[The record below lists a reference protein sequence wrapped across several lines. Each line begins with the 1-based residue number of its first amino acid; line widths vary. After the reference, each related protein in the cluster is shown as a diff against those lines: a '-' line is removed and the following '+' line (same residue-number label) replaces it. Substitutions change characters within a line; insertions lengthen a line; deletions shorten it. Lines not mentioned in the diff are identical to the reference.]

1 MKKLVSLLTTLT
13 LFVSM
18 IPTSIF
24 AVKET
29 EYENQQQNLFTYTF
43 TGPENADENGTAI
56 ITGFVEN
63 YQELLGSSTEIT
75 LPDIYVNS
83 ETNVNYN
90 CKTDITKSKFMRNN
104 NYITSII
111 FPSSYDNIT
120 SSFLLDCTAMKKII
134 FRHSGTFKFN
144 LKALSG
150 CTSLEKIY
158 VYSNDLA
165 NTPSASIF
173 TNVPT
178 TAIAY
183 VKNETVKEK
192 MANWPGSVIV
202 DANMGS
208 GGSTVIKTSLA
219 ERITEVETFLL
230 EIDKTQY
237 NNIDALE
244 TELANAKAVYENNAA
259 TQEEVDSA
267 LSKLTGKL
275 SNATKKTDKSALATK
290 IAEVEEFLSGI
301 TSIEEKRYVNLPG
314 LRQALAHAKSVNQ
327 NASATQTEVDNE
339 VKALTSARNDVQ
351 RKPDIQAGE
360 LIRYTREYEDYIK
373 NVQEDDF
380 TDSSWYKVKDIY
392 NNSVKMYR
400 QEYPYQLA
408 TQEEV
413 DAMTE
418 KMRNFKTLLEKAD
431 TSEQKSNLNN
441 LIAQAVEIRRDNYNQ
456 ESLEA
461 LDKAV
466 SDVQAI
472 NDGLKSKYNN
482 AAENIKNAITNLVDK
497 NTETAGD
504 LFAKVQKGGKATNIF
519 KGKADDKMTAAE
531 RIRITFDCASDVSY
545 NNGATIEVKAVCGE
559 TESYKQFKG
568 TDDTYTKGSKGWT
581 VDLPLSS
588 AIKSGEEISI
598 EVFTYSWEDAASYVY
613 GITKVELLDNQNILC
628 KTITDRTILMD
639 KLKTEIEKAEK
650 IEQGSYSDESFAE
663 LTKAI
668 ESAKALEEKASKA
681 DIDKAIDALDK
692 AVKGLKEP
700 TPTEPITPPTKQEPS
715 NNSQPTKPSI
725 AQTNK
730 STRSSEAVAKDKK
743 AAQKLMKQAKITK
756 LTAKSKAKK
765 KITVSWKKVKKAK
778 GYQVEVSAKKN
789 FQKPIFKKF
798 TAKTKLN
805 IKNKKIKSK
814 KTYYIRVRAYATYK
828 DKNNVTKKVYSK
840 WIKKIR
846 KVKVK

>member
-1 MKKLVSLLTTLT
+1 MKIKYLKRYLSVLLTGLISLNAISFVAFAEETDDSSHFTCTVAEGVATIATFDNLITAVTMPEQVVVEGVTYKIEDQTLKIKPK
-13 LFVSM
+13 LFGNSTVEKVTY
-18 IPTSIF
+18 PGKYTSF
-24 AVKET
+24 GDQQMFYNAKSLKEVILNYDG
-29 EYENQQQNLFTYTF
+29 EDFTF
-43 TGPENADENGTAI
+43 N
-56 ITGFVEN
+56 
-63 YQELLGSSTEIT
+63 
-75 LPDIYVNS
+75 
-83 ETNVNYN
+83 
-90 CKTDITKSKFMRNN
+90 R
-104 NYITSII
+104 
-111 FPSSYDNIT
+111 
-120 SSFLLDCTAMKKII
+120 
-134 FRHSGTFKFN
+134 GTFYGC
-144 LKALSG
+144 SG
-150 CTSLEKIY
+150 LEKIY
-158 VYSNDLA
+158 VYAQSIKY
-165 NTPSASIF
+165 THQASMF
-173 TNVPT
+173 SKVPT
-178 TAIAY
+178 TAVAY
-183 VKNETVKEK
+183 VQNNRVKAVLEELSWPGTIEVNDKSVVVKETLQNK
-192 MANWPGSVIV
+192 
-202 DANMGS
+202 
-208 GGSTVIKTSLA
+208 
-219 ERITEVETFLL
+219 ITEVEKFLS

-259 TQEEVDSA
+259 TQEEVDNA
-267 LSKLTGKL
+267 LSKLTSKL

-301 TSIEEKRYVNLPG
+301 TSIEEKRYVNLSG
-314 LRQALAHAKSVNQ
+314 LRQALAHAKTVNQ
-327 NASATQTEVDNE
+327 NASATQTDVDNE

-380 TDSSWYKVKDIY
+380 TGSSWYKVKDIY

-431 TSEQKSNLNN
+431 TSEQKSNLDN
-441 LIAQAVEIRRDNYNQ
+441 LIAQAGEISRDNYNQ

-466 SDVQAI
+466 SDAQAI
-472 NDGLKSKYNN
+472 NDGLKSEYNN

-519 KGKADDKMTAAE
+519 KGKADDKMTSAE

-613 GITKVELLDNQNILC
+613 GITKVELWTIVNNLDT
-628 KTITDRTILMD
+628 KRR
-639 KLKTEIEKAEK
+639 K
-650 IEQGSYSDESFAE
+650 E
-663 LTKAI
+663 LR
-668 ESAKALEEKASKA
+668 
-681 DIDKAIDALDK
+681 
-692 AVKGLKEP
+692 VK
-700 TPTEPITPPTKQEPS
+700 
-715 NNSQPTKPSI
+715 
-725 AQTNK
+725 
-730 STRSSEAVAKDKK
+730 
-743 AAQKLMKQAKITK
+743 
-756 LTAKSKAKK
+756 
-765 KITVSWKKVKKAK
+765 
-778 GYQVEVSAKKN
+778 
-789 FQKPIFKKF
+789 
-798 TAKTKLN
+798 
-805 IKNKKIKSK
+805 
-814 KTYYIRVRAYATYK
+814 
-828 DKNNVTKKVYSK
+828 
-840 WIKKIR
+840 
-846 KVKVK
+846 

>member
-1 MKKLVSLLTTLT
+1 MKIKYLKRYLSVLLTGLISLNAISFVAFAEETDDSSHFTCTVAEGVATIATFDNLITAVTMPEQVVVEGVTYKIEDQTLKIKPK
-13 LFVSM
+13 LFGNSTVEKVTY
-18 IPTSIF
+18 PGKYTSF
-24 AVKET
+24 GDQQMFYNAKSLKEVILNYDG
-29 EYENQQQNLFTYTF
+29 EDFTF
-43 TGPENADENGTAI
+43 N
-56 ITGFVEN
+56 
-63 YQELLGSSTEIT
+63 
-75 LPDIYVNS
+75 
-83 ETNVNYN
+83 
-90 CKTDITKSKFMRNN
+90 R
-104 NYITSII
+104 
-111 FPSSYDNIT
+111 
-120 SSFLLDCTAMKKII
+120 
-134 FRHSGTFKFN
+134 GTFYGC
-144 LKALSG
+144 SG
-150 CTSLEKIY
+150 LEKIY
-158 VYSNDLA
+158 VYAQSIKY
-165 NTPSASIF
+165 THQASMF
-173 TNVPT
+173 SKVPT
-178 TAIAY
+178 TAVAY
-183 VKNETVKEK
+183 VQNNRVKAVLEEFSWPGTIEVNDKSVVVKETLQNK
-192 MANWPGSVIV
+192 
-202 DANMGS
+202 
-208 GGSTVIKTSLA
+208 
-219 ERITEVETFLL
+219 ITEVEKFLS

-259 TQEEVDSA
+259 TQEEVDNA
-267 LSKLTGKL
+267 LSKLTSKL

-301 TSIEEKRYVNLPG
+301 TSIEEKRYVNLSG
-314 LRQALAHAKSVNQ
+314 LRQALAHAKTVNQ
-327 NASATQTEVDNE
+327 NASATQTDVDNE

-380 TDSSWYKVKDIY
+380 TGSSWYKVKDIY

-431 TSEQKSNLNN
+431 TSEQKSNLDN
-441 LIAQAVEIRRDNYNQ
+441 LIAQAGEISRDNYNQ

-466 SDVQAI
+466 SDAQAI
-472 NDGLKSKYNN
+472 NDGLKSEYNN

-519 KGKADDKMTAAE
+519 KGKADDKMTSAE

-628 KTITDRTILMD
+628 KTIWTIVNNLD
-639 KLKTEIEKAEK
+639 TKRRK
-650 IEQGSYSDESFAE
+650 E
-663 LTKAI
+663 LR
-668 ESAKALEEKASKA
+668 
-681 DIDKAIDALDK
+681 
-692 AVKGLKEP
+692 VK
-700 TPTEPITPPTKQEPS
+700 
-715 NNSQPTKPSI
+715 
-725 AQTNK
+725 
-730 STRSSEAVAKDKK
+730 
-743 AAQKLMKQAKITK
+743 
-756 LTAKSKAKK
+756 
-765 KITVSWKKVKKAK
+765 
-778 GYQVEVSAKKN
+778 
-789 FQKPIFKKF
+789 
-798 TAKTKLN
+798 
-805 IKNKKIKSK
+805 
-814 KTYYIRVRAYATYK
+814 
-828 DKNNVTKKVYSK
+828 
-840 WIKKIR
+840 
-846 KVKVK
+846 

>member
-1 MKKLVSLLTTLT
+1 MKIKYLKRYLSVLLTGLISLNAISFVAFAEETDDSSHFTCTVAEGVATIATFDNLITAVTMPEQVVVEGVTYKIEDQTLKIKPK
-13 LFVSM
+13 LFGNSTVEKVTY
-18 IPTSIF
+18 PGKYTSF
-24 AVKET
+24 GDQQMFYNAKSLKEVILNYDG
-29 EYENQQQNLFTYTF
+29 EDFTF
-43 TGPENADENGTAI
+43 N
-56 ITGFVEN
+56 
-63 YQELLGSSTEIT
+63 
-75 LPDIYVNS
+75 
-83 ETNVNYN
+83 
-90 CKTDITKSKFMRNN
+90 R
-104 NYITSII
+104 
-111 FPSSYDNIT
+111 
-120 SSFLLDCTAMKKII
+120 
-134 FRHSGTFKFN
+134 GTFYGC
-144 LKALSG
+144 SG
-150 CTSLEKIY
+150 LEKIY
-158 VYSNDLA
+158 VYAQSIKY
-165 NTPSASIF
+165 THQASMF
-173 TNVPT
+173 SKVPT
-178 TAIAY
+178 TAVAY
-183 VKNETVKEK
+183 VQNNRVKAVLEELSWPGTIEVNDKSVVVKETLQNK
-192 MANWPGSVIV
+192 
-202 DANMGS
+202 
-208 GGSTVIKTSLA
+208 
-219 ERITEVETFLL
+219 ITEVEKFLS

-259 TQEEVDSA
+259 TQEEVDNA
-267 LSKLTGKL
+267 LSKLTSKL

-301 TSIEEKRYVNLPG
+301 TSIEEKRYVNLSG
-314 LRQALAHAKSVNQ
+314 LRQALAHAKTVNQ
-327 NASATQTEVDNE
+327 NASATQTDVDNE

-380 TDSSWYKVKDIY
+380 TSSSWYKVKDIY

-431 TSEQKSNLNN
+431 TSEQKSNLDN
-441 LIAQAVEIRRDNYNQ
+441 LIAQAGEISRDNYNQ

-466 SDVQAI
+466 SDAQAI
-472 NDGLKSKYNN
+472 NDGLKSEYNN

-519 KGKADDKMTAAE
+519 KGKADDKMTSAE

-628 KTITDRTILMD
+628 KTIWTIVNNLD
-639 KLKTEIEKAEK
+639 TKRRK
-650 IEQGSYSDESFAE
+650 E
-663 LTKAI
+663 LR
-668 ESAKALEEKASKA
+668 
-681 DIDKAIDALDK
+681 
-692 AVKGLKEP
+692 VK
-700 TPTEPITPPTKQEPS
+700 
-715 NNSQPTKPSI
+715 
-725 AQTNK
+725 
-730 STRSSEAVAKDKK
+730 
-743 AAQKLMKQAKITK
+743 
-756 LTAKSKAKK
+756 
-765 KITVSWKKVKKAK
+765 
-778 GYQVEVSAKKN
+778 
-789 FQKPIFKKF
+789 
-798 TAKTKLN
+798 
-805 IKNKKIKSK
+805 
-814 KTYYIRVRAYATYK
+814 
-828 DKNNVTKKVYSK
+828 
-840 WIKKIR
+840 
-846 KVKVK
+846 

>member
-1 MKKLVSLLTTLT
+1 MKLKNLKRILSVLLTGLISLNTVSFTALADDMDNSSHFTYEVSNGIATITTFDNLITDVTLPEQIT
-13 LFVSM
+13 IEDVVYKS
-18 IPTSIF
+18 
-24 AVKET
+24 
-29 EYENQQQNLFTYTF
+29 ENQSLVIGKSLFRTTKNQTF
-43 TGPENADENGTAI
+43 S
-56 ITGFVEN
+56 VEN
-63 YQELLGSSTEIT
+63 VVIPNGYKT
-75 LPDIYVNS
+75 LPQY
-83 ETNVNYN
+83 
-90 CKTDITKSKFMRNN
+90 
-104 NYITSII
+104 
-111 FPSSYDNIT
+111 
-120 SSFLLDCTAMKKII
+120 I
-134 FRHSGTFKFN
+134 FRETATLKKVTCKYTGDDFKLNSYGFY
-144 LKALSG
+144 K
-150 CTSLEKIY
+150 CTSLEELYIY
-158 VYSNDLA
+158 A
-165 NTPSASIF
+165 NTLNEATILNTF
-173 TNVPT
+173 NDVPT
-178 TAIAY
+178 TATVY
-183 VKNETVKEK
+183 VKNETVKTAMETLK
-192 MANWPGSVIV
+192 WPGTIVIDPSLGEDTPIV
-202 DANMGS
+202 N
-208 GGSTVIKTSLA
+208 KTALS
-219 ERITEVETFLL
+219 EKITEVETFLSS
-230 EIDKTQY
+230 INKNQY
-237 NNIDALE
+237 NNIEALE
-244 TELANAKAVYENNAA
+244 TALASAKSVNESTTVTQDAVNN
-259 TQEEVDSA
+259 EYLK
-267 LSKLTGKL
+267 LSTAL
-275 SNATKKTDKSALATK
+275 SNATKKTDKSALVAK
-290 IAEVEEFLSGI
+290 ITEVEEFLSGL
-301 TSIEEKRYVNLPG
+301 TSIEEKRYVNLSL
-314 LRQALAHAKSVNQ
+314 LRDALAHAKTVNQ

-380 TDSSWYKVKDIY
+380 TGSSWYKVKDIY

-431 TSEQKSNLNN
+431 TSEQKSNLDN
-441 LIAQAVEIRRDNYNQ
+441 LIAQAGEISRDNYNQ

-466 SDVQAI
+466 SDAQAI
-472 NDGLKSKYNN
+472 NDGLKSEYNN

-497 NTETAGD
+497 NTEPAGG
-504 LFAKVQKGGKATNIF
+504 LFAKVQKDGKVTNIF
-519 KGKADDKMTAAE
+519 KAKADDKMSAAE

-559 TESYKQFKG
+559 TETYKQFEG

-588 AIKSGEEISI
+588 AIKSGDEISV
-598 EVFTYSWEDAASYVY
+598 EVFTYSWGDAIDYVY
-613 GITKVELLDNQNILC
+613 GITKVEFLDNQNILC

-639 KLKTEIEKAEK
+639 KLKAEIEKAEK
-650 IEQGSYSDESFAE
+650 IEQGSYSDESFAK

-668 ESAKALEEKASKA
+668 ESAKALEEKASKT

-700 TPTEPITPPTKQEPS
+700 TPTEPVTPPTSQEPS

-730 STRSSEAVAKDKK
+730 ATRSCEAVAKDKK
-743 AAQKLMKQAKITK
+743 AAQKLMKQTKITK

-765 KITVSWKKVKKAK
+765 KINVSWKKVKKAK
-778 GYQVEVSAKKN
+778 GYEVQISAKKN
-789 FQKPIFKKF
+789 FKKPIFKKF

-828 DKNNVTKKVYSK
+828 DKNIVTRKVYSK

>member
-1 MKKLVSLLTTLT
+1 MIKKVNQILSILLSGLIVLNAVCISVSANEIDYSNHFVYEVTDEVAKIISFKNDIEELIMPEQVTIDNVIYSISNNTLQIGAALFKSTSSQVINTKKITYPSCYNSVGHGKAMMFNGNTTLEEVKFEYVGEDFNLGAMTFTDCSGLKKLYIYSQSIKFTTT
-13 LFVSM
+13 MNMFKNV
-18 IPTSIF
+18 
-24 AVKET
+24 
-29 EYENQQQNLFTYTF
+29 
-43 TGPENADENGTAI
+43 
-56 ITGFVEN
+56 
-63 YQELLGSSTEIT
+63 SSTAT
-75 LPDIYVNS
+75 
-83 ETNVNYN
+83 
-90 CKTDITKSKFMRNN
+90 
-104 NYITSII
+104 
-111 FPSSYDNIT
+111 
-120 SSFLLDCTAMKKII
+120 
-134 FRHSGTFKFN
+134 
-144 LKALSG
+144 
-150 CTSLEKIY
+150 
-158 VYSNDLA
+158 
-165 NTPSASIF
+165 
-173 TNVPT
+173 
-178 TAIAY
+178 AY
-183 VKNETVKEK
+183 VKNETVKTVMESL
-192 MANWPGSVIV
+192 NWPGTIVIDPSLGEDTPIV
-202 DANMGS
+202 N
-208 GGSTVIKTSLA
+208 KTALS
-219 ERITEVETFLL
+219 EKIIEVETFLSS
-230 EIDKTQY
+230 INKTQY
-237 NNIDALE
+237 NNIAALE
-244 TELANAKAVYENNAA
+244 TALVNAKSVNESTTA
-259 TQEEVDSA
+259 TQDDVNTEHLK
-267 LSKLTGKL
+267 LSTAL

-301 TSIEEKRYVNLPG
+301 TSIEEKRYVNLSG
-314 LRQALAHAKSVNQ
+314 LRQALAHAKTVNQ
-327 NASATQTEVDNE
+327 NASATQTDVDNE

-380 TDSSWYKVKDIY
+380 TSSSWYKVKDIY

-431 TSEQKSNLNN
+431 TSEQKSNLDN
-441 LIAQAVEIRRDNYNQ
+441 LIAQAGEIRRDNYNQ

-466 SDVQAI
+466 SNAQAI
-472 NDGLKSKYNN
+472 NDGLKSEYNN
-482 AAENIKNAITNLVDK
+482 AVENIKNAITNLVDK
-497 NTETAGD
+497 NTESAGD

-545 NNGATIEVKAVCGE
+545 NNGATIEVKAVCCE

-639 KLKTEIEKAEK
+639 KLKDEIERAEK

-668 ESAKALEEKASKA
+668 ESAKALEEKASKT

-692 AVKGLKEP
+692 AVKGLKEQ
-700 TPTEPITPPTKQEPS
+700 TPTEPVTPPTSQEPS
-715 NNSQPTKPSI
+715 SNSQPTKPSNS
-725 AQTNK
+725 QTNK
-730 STRSSEAVAKDKK
+730 ATRSNADVIKDRK
-743 AAQKLMKQAKITK
+743 AAQKIMKQAKITK
-756 LTAKSKAKK
+756 LKAKSKAKK

-778 GYQVEVSAKKN
+778 GYQVQVSTNKK
-789 FQKPIFKKF
+789 FKKSKIVF
-798 TAKTKLN
+798 TKSLKKTKLN

-814 KTYYIRVRAYATYK
+814 KTYYVRVRAYATYK

>member
-1 MKKLVSLLTTLT
+1 MKIKYLKRYLSVLLTGLISLNAISFVAFAEETDDSSHFTCTVAEGVATIATFDNLITAVTMPEQVVVEGVTYKIEDQTLKIKPK
-13 LFVSM
+13 LFGNSTVEKVTY
-18 IPTSIF
+18 PGKYTSF
-24 AVKET
+24 GDQQMFYNAKSLKEVILNYDG
-29 EYENQQQNLFTYTF
+29 EDFTF
-43 TGPENADENGTAI
+43 N
-56 ITGFVEN
+56 
-63 YQELLGSSTEIT
+63 
-75 LPDIYVNS
+75 
-83 ETNVNYN
+83 
-90 CKTDITKSKFMRNN
+90 R
-104 NYITSII
+104 
-111 FPSSYDNIT
+111 
-120 SSFLLDCTAMKKII
+120 
-134 FRHSGTFKFN
+134 GTFYGC
-144 LKALSG
+144 SG
-150 CTSLEKIY
+150 LEKIY
-158 VYSNDLA
+158 VYAQSIKY
-165 NTPSASIF
+165 THQASMF
-173 TNVPT
+173 SKVPT
-178 TAIAY
+178 TAVAY
-183 VKNETVKEK
+183 VQNNRVKAVLEELSWPGTIEVNDKSVVVKETLQNK
-192 MANWPGSVIV
+192 
-202 DANMGS
+202 
-208 GGSTVIKTSLA
+208 
-219 ERITEVETFLL
+219 ITEVEKFLS

-259 TQEEVDSA
+259 TQEEVDNA
-267 LSKLTGKL
+267 LSKLTSKL

-290 IAEVEEFLSGI
+290 LAEVEEFLSGI
-301 TSIEEKRYVNLPG
+301 TSIEEKRYVNLSG
-314 LRQALAHAKSVNQ
+314 LRQALAHAKTVNQ
-327 NASATQTEVDNE
+327 NASATQTDVDNE

-380 TDSSWYKVKDIY
+380 TGSSWYKVKDIY

-431 TSEQKSNLNN
+431 TSEQKSNLDN
-441 LIAQAVEIRRDNYNQ
+441 LIAQAGEISRDNYNQ

-466 SDVQAI
+466 SDAQAI
-472 NDGLKSKYNN
+472 NDGLKSEYNN

-519 KGKADDKMTAAE
+519 KGKADDKMTSAE

-628 KTITDRTILMD
+628 KTIWTIVNNLD
-639 KLKTEIEKAEK
+639 TKRRK
-650 IEQGSYSDESFAE
+650 E
-663 LTKAI
+663 LR
-668 ESAKALEEKASKA
+668 
-681 DIDKAIDALDK
+681 
-692 AVKGLKEP
+692 VK
-700 TPTEPITPPTKQEPS
+700 
-715 NNSQPTKPSI
+715 
-725 AQTNK
+725 
-730 STRSSEAVAKDKK
+730 
-743 AAQKLMKQAKITK
+743 
-756 LTAKSKAKK
+756 
-765 KITVSWKKVKKAK
+765 
-778 GYQVEVSAKKN
+778 
-789 FQKPIFKKF
+789 
-798 TAKTKLN
+798 
-805 IKNKKIKSK
+805 
-814 KTYYIRVRAYATYK
+814 
-828 DKNNVTKKVYSK
+828 
-840 WIKKIR
+840 
-846 KVKVK
+846 

>member
-1 MKKLVSLLTTLT
+1 MKIKYLKRYLSVLLTGLISLNAVSLAA
-13 LFVSM
+13 
-18 IPTSIF
+18 F
-24 AVKET
+24 AEET
-29 EYENQQQNLFTYTF
+29 NDSSHFTCTVAEGVATIATFDNL
-43 TGPENADENGTAI
+43 
-56 ITGFVEN
+56 ITDV
-63 YQELLGSSTEIT
+63 T
-75 LPDIYVNS
+75 LPEQVVVEGVTYKIEDQTLKIKPKLFGNS
-83 ETNVNYN
+83 TVEKVTYPGKYTSFGDQQMFYNAKSLKEVILNYDGEDFTFN
-90 CKTDITKSKFMRNN
+90 R
-104 NYITSII
+104 
-111 FPSSYDNIT
+111 
-120 SSFLLDCTAMKKII
+120 
-134 FRHSGTFKFN
+134 GTFYGC
-144 LKALSG
+144 SG
-150 CTSLEKIY
+150 LEKIY
-158 VYSNDLA
+158 VYAQSIKY
-165 NTPSASIF
+165 THQASMF
-173 TNVPT
+173 SKVPT
-178 TAIAY
+178 TAVAY
-183 VKNETVKEK
+183 VQNNRVKAVLEELSWPGTIEVNDKSVVVKETLQNK
-192 MANWPGSVIV
+192 
-202 DANMGS
+202 
-208 GGSTVIKTSLA
+208 
-219 ERITEVETFLL
+219 ITEVEKFLS

-259 TQEEVDSA
+259 TQEEVDNA
-267 LSKLTGKL
+267 LSKLTSKL

-301 TSIEEKRYVNLPG
+301 TSIEEKRYVNLSG
-314 LRQALAHAKSVNQ
+314 LRQALAHAKTVNQ
-327 NASATQTEVDNE
+327 NASATQTDVDNE

-380 TDSSWYKVKDIY
+380 TGSSWYKVKDIY

-431 TSEQKSNLNN
+431 TSEQKSNLDN
-441 LIAQAVEIRRDNYNQ
+441 LIAQAGEISRDNYNQ

-466 SDVQAI
+466 SDAQAI
-472 NDGLKSKYNN
+472 NDGLKSEYNN

-519 KGKADDKMTAAE
+519 KGKADDKMTSAE

-628 KTITDRTILMD
+628 KTIWTIVNNLD
-639 KLKTEIEKAEK
+639 TKRRK
-650 IEQGSYSDESFAE
+650 E
-663 LTKAI
+663 LR
-668 ESAKALEEKASKA
+668 
-681 DIDKAIDALDK
+681 
-692 AVKGLKEP
+692 VK
-700 TPTEPITPPTKQEPS
+700 
-715 NNSQPTKPSI
+715 
-725 AQTNK
+725 
-730 STRSSEAVAKDKK
+730 
-743 AAQKLMKQAKITK
+743 
-756 LTAKSKAKK
+756 
-765 KITVSWKKVKKAK
+765 
-778 GYQVEVSAKKN
+778 
-789 FQKPIFKKF
+789 
-798 TAKTKLN
+798 
-805 IKNKKIKSK
+805 
-814 KTYYIRVRAYATYK
+814 
-828 DKNNVTKKVYSK
+828 
-840 WIKKIR
+840 
-846 KVKVK
+846 

>member
-1 MKKLVSLLTTLT
+1 MKMKYLKRFLSVLLTGLIS
-13 LFVSM
+13 LNAISFVA
-18 IPTSIF
+18 F
-24 AVKET
+24 AEET
-29 EYENQQQNLFTYTF
+29 DDSSHFTCTVAEGVATIATFDNL
-43 TGPENADENGTAI
+43 
-56 ITGFVEN
+56 ITDV
-63 YQELLGSSTEIT
+63 T
-75 LPDIYVNS
+75 LPEQVVVEGVTYKIEDQTLKIKPKLFGNS
-83 ETNVNYN
+83 TVEKVTYPGKYTSFGDQQMFYNAKSLKEVILNYDGEDFTFN
-90 CKTDITKSKFMRNN
+90 R
-104 NYITSII
+104 
-111 FPSSYDNIT
+111 
-120 SSFLLDCTAMKKII
+120 
-134 FRHSGTFKFN
+134 GTFYGC
-144 LKALSG
+144 SG
-150 CTSLEKIY
+150 LEKIY
-158 VYSNDLA
+158 VYAQSIKY
-165 NTPSASIF
+165 THQASMF
-173 TNVPT
+173 SKVPT
-178 TAIAY
+178 TAVAY
-183 VKNETVKEK
+183 VQNNRVKAVLEELSWPGTIEVNDKSVVVKETLQNK
-192 MANWPGSVIV
+192 
-202 DANMGS
+202 
-208 GGSTVIKTSLA
+208 
-219 ERITEVETFLL
+219 ITEVEKFLS

-259 TQEEVDSA
+259 TQEEVDNA
-267 LSKLTGKL
+267 LSKLTSKL

-301 TSIEEKRYVNLPG
+301 TSIEEKRYVNLSG
-314 LRQALAHAKSVNQ
+314 LRQALAHAKTVNQ
-327 NASATQTEVDNE
+327 NASATQTDVDNE

-380 TDSSWYKVKDIY
+380 TGSSWYKVKDIY

-431 TSEQKSNLNN
+431 TSEQKSNLDN
-441 LIAQAVEIRRDNYNQ
+441 LIAQAGEISRDNYNQ

-466 SDVQAI
+466 SDAQAI
-472 NDGLKSKYNN
+472 NDGLKSEYNN

-519 KGKADDKMTAAE
+519 KGKADDKMTSAE

-628 KTITDRTILMD
+628 KTIWTIVNNLD
-639 KLKTEIEKAEK
+639 TKRRK
-650 IEQGSYSDESFAE
+650 E
-663 LTKAI
+663 LR
-668 ESAKALEEKASKA
+668 
-681 DIDKAIDALDK
+681 
-692 AVKGLKEP
+692 VK
-700 TPTEPITPPTKQEPS
+700 
-715 NNSQPTKPSI
+715 
-725 AQTNK
+725 
-730 STRSSEAVAKDKK
+730 
-743 AAQKLMKQAKITK
+743 
-756 LTAKSKAKK
+756 
-765 KITVSWKKVKKAK
+765 
-778 GYQVEVSAKKN
+778 
-789 FQKPIFKKF
+789 
-798 TAKTKLN
+798 
-805 IKNKKIKSK
+805 
-814 KTYYIRVRAYATYK
+814 
-828 DKNNVTKKVYSK
+828 
-840 WIKKIR
+840 
-846 KVKVK
+846 

>member
-1 MKKLVSLLTTLT
+1 MKIKYLKRYLSVLLTGLIS
-13 LFVSM
+13 LNAISFVA
-18 IPTSIF
+18 F
-24 AVKET
+24 AEET
-29 EYENQQQNLFTYTF
+29 NDSSHFTYTISDGAATIATFDNLITAVTMPEQVVVEGVTYKIEDQTLKIKPKLFGNSTVEKVTYPGKYTSFGDQQMFYNAKSLKEVILNYDGEDF
-43 TGPENADENGTAI
+43 TFN
-56 ITGFVEN
+56 
-63 YQELLGSSTEIT
+63 
-75 LPDIYVNS
+75 
-83 ETNVNYN
+83 
-90 CKTDITKSKFMRNN
+90 R
-104 NYITSII
+104 
-111 FPSSYDNIT
+111 
-120 SSFLLDCTAMKKII
+120 
-134 FRHSGTFKFN
+134 GTFYGC
-144 LKALSG
+144 SG
-150 CTSLEKIY
+150 LEKIY
-158 VYSNDLA
+158 VYAQSIKY
-165 NTPSASIF
+165 THQASMF
-173 TNVPT
+173 SKVPT
-178 TAIAY
+178 TAVAY
-183 VKNETVKEK
+183 VQNNRVKAILEELSWPGTIEVNDKSVVVKETLQNK
-192 MANWPGSVIV
+192 I
-202 DANMGS
+202 
-208 GGSTVIKTSLA
+208 I
-219 ERITEVETFLL
+219 EVEKFLS

-237 NNIDALE
+237 NNIEVLE

-259 TQEEVDSA
+259 TQEEVDNA
-267 LSKLTGKL
+267 LSKLTSKL

-301 TSIEEKRYVNLPG
+301 TSIEEKRYVNLSG
-314 LRQALAHAKSVNQ
+314 LRQALAHAKTVNQ
-327 NASATQTEVDNE
+327 NALATQTEVDNE

-360 LIRYTREYEDYIK
+360 LIRYTRDYEDYIK

-431 TSEQKSNLNN
+431 TSEQKSNLDN
-441 LIAQAVEIRRDNYNQ
+441 LIAQAGEISRDNYNQ

-466 SDVQAI
+466 SDAQAI
-472 NDGLKSKYNN
+472 NDGLKSEYNN

-519 KGKADDKMTAAE
+519 KGKADDKMTSAE

-568 TDDTYTKGSKGWT
+568 TDDTYTRGSKGWT

-650 IEQGSYSDESFAE
+650 IEQGGYSDESFAE

-700 TPTEPITPPTKQEPS
+700 TPTEPITPPTSQEPS
-715 NNSQPTKPSI
+715 SNSQQTKPSI
-725 AQTNK
+725 APTTK
-730 STRSSEAVAKDKK
+730 ATRSNADVIKDRK
-743 AAQKLMKQAKITK
+743 AAQKIMKQAKITK
-756 LTAKSKAKK
+756 LKAKSKVKK

-789 FQKPIFKKF
+789 FKKSVFKKF

-814 KTYYIRVRAYATYK
+814 KIYYIRVRAYATYK

>member
-1 MKKLVSLLTTLT
+1 MKIKYLKRYLSVLLTGLISLNAISFVAFAEETDDSSHFTCTVAEGVATIATFDNLITAVTMPEQVVVEGVTYKIEDQTLKIKPK
-13 LFVSM
+13 LFGNSTVEKVTY
-18 IPTSIF
+18 PGKYTSF
-24 AVKET
+24 GDQQMFYNAKSLKEVILNYDG
-29 EYENQQQNLFTYTF
+29 EDFTF
-43 TGPENADENGTAI
+43 N
-56 ITGFVEN
+56 
-63 YQELLGSSTEIT
+63 
-75 LPDIYVNS
+75 
-83 ETNVNYN
+83 
-90 CKTDITKSKFMRNN
+90 R
-104 NYITSII
+104 
-111 FPSSYDNIT
+111 
-120 SSFLLDCTAMKKII
+120 
-134 FRHSGTFKFN
+134 GTFYGC
-144 LKALSG
+144 SG
-150 CTSLEKIY
+150 LEKIY
-158 VYSNDLA
+158 VYAQSIKY
-165 NTPSASIF
+165 THQASMF
-173 TNVPT
+173 SKVPT
-178 TAIAY
+178 TAVAY
-183 VKNETVKEK
+183 VQNNRVKAVLEELSWPGTIEVNDKSVVVKETLQNK
-192 MANWPGSVIV
+192 
-202 DANMGS
+202 
-208 GGSTVIKTSLA
+208 
-219 ERITEVETFLL
+219 ITEVEKFLS

-259 TQEEVDSA
+259 TQEEVDNA
-267 LSKLTGKL
+267 LSKLTSKL

-301 TSIEEKRYVNLPG
+301 TSIEEKRYVNLSG
-314 LRQALAHAKSVNQ
+314 LRQALAHAKTVNQ
-327 NASATQTEVDNE
+327 NASATQTDVDNE

-380 TDSSWYKVKDIY
+380 TGSSWYKVKDIY

-431 TSEQKSNLNN
+431 TSEQKSNLDN
-441 LIAQAVEIRRDNYNQ
+441 LIAQAGEISRDNYNQ

-466 SDVQAI
+466 SDAQAI
-472 NDGLKSKYNN
+472 NDGLKSEYNN

-519 KGKADDKMTAAE
+519 KGKADDKMTSAE

-613 GITKVELLDNQNILC
+613 GITKVEF
-628 KTITDRTILMD
+628 
-639 KLKTEIEKAEK
+639 
-650 IEQGSYSDESFAE
+650 G
-663 LTKAI
+663 
-668 ESAKALEEKASKA
+668 
-681 DIDKAIDALDK
+681 
-692 AVKGLKEP
+692 P
-700 TPTEPITPPTKQEPS
+700 
-715 NNSQPTKPSI
+715 
-725 AQTNK
+725 
-730 STRSSEAVAKDKK
+730 
-743 AAQKLMKQAKITK
+743 
-756 LTAKSKAKK
+756 
-765 KITVSWKKVKKAK
+765 
-778 GYQVEVSAKKN
+778 
-789 FQKPIFKKF
+789 
-798 TAKTKLN
+798 
-805 IKNKKIKSK
+805 
-814 KTYYIRVRAYATYK
+814 
-828 DKNNVTKKVYSK
+828 
-840 WIKKIR
+840 
-846 KVKVK
+846 

>member
-1 MKKLVSLLTTLT
+1 MKIKYLKRYLSVLLTGLISLNAISFVAFAEETDDSSHFTCTVAEGVATIATFDNLITAVTMPEQVVVEGVTYKIEDQTLKIKPK
-13 LFVSM
+13 LFGNSTVEKVTY
-18 IPTSIF
+18 PGKYTSF
-24 AVKET
+24 GDQQMFYNAKSLKEVILNYDG
-29 EYENQQQNLFTYTF
+29 EDFTF
-43 TGPENADENGTAI
+43 N
-56 ITGFVEN
+56 
-63 YQELLGSSTEIT
+63 
-75 LPDIYVNS
+75 
-83 ETNVNYN
+83 
-90 CKTDITKSKFMRNN
+90 R
-104 NYITSII
+104 
-111 FPSSYDNIT
+111 
-120 SSFLLDCTAMKKII
+120 
-134 FRHSGTFKFN
+134 GTFYGC
-144 LKALSG
+144 SG
-150 CTSLEKIY
+150 LEKIY
-158 VYSNDLA
+158 VYAQSIKY
-165 NTPSASIF
+165 THQASMF
-173 TNVPT
+173 SKVPT
-178 TAIAY
+178 TAVAY
-183 VKNETVKEK
+183 VQNNRVKAVLEELSWPGTIEVNDKSVVVKETLQNK
-192 MANWPGSVIV
+192 
-202 DANMGS
+202 
-208 GGSTVIKTSLA
+208 
-219 ERITEVETFLL
+219 ITEVEKFLS

-259 TQEEVDSA
+259 TQEEVDNA
-267 LSKLTGKL
+267 LSKLTSKL

-301 TSIEEKRYVNLPG
+301 TSIEEKRYVNLSG
-314 LRQALAHAKSVNQ
+314 LRQALAHAKTVNQ
-327 NASATQTEVDNE
+327 NASATQTDVDNE

-380 TDSSWYKVKDIY
+380 TGSSWYKVKDIY

-431 TSEQKSNLNN
+431 TSEQKSNLDN
-441 LIAQAVEIRRDNYNQ
+441 LIAQAGEISRDNYNQ

-466 SDVQAI
+466 SDAQAI
-472 NDGLKSKYNN
+472 NDGLKSEYNN

-519 KGKADDKMTAAE
+519 KGKADDKMTSAE

-628 KTITDRTILMD
+628 KTIWTRVNNLDTKRR
-639 KLKTEIEKAEK
+639 K
-650 IEQGSYSDESFAE
+650 E
-663 LTKAI
+663 LR
-668 ESAKALEEKASKA
+668 
-681 DIDKAIDALDK
+681 
-692 AVKGLKEP
+692 VK
-700 TPTEPITPPTKQEPS
+700 
-715 NNSQPTKPSI
+715 
-725 AQTNK
+725 
-730 STRSSEAVAKDKK
+730 
-743 AAQKLMKQAKITK
+743 
-756 LTAKSKAKK
+756 
-765 KITVSWKKVKKAK
+765 
-778 GYQVEVSAKKN
+778 
-789 FQKPIFKKF
+789 
-798 TAKTKLN
+798 
-805 IKNKKIKSK
+805 
-814 KTYYIRVRAYATYK
+814 
-828 DKNNVTKKVYSK
+828 
-840 WIKKIR
+840 
-846 KVKVK
+846 

>member
-1 MKKLVSLLTTLT
+1 MKMKYLKRFLSVLLTGLISLNAVSLAA
-13 LFVSM
+13 
-18 IPTSIF
+18 F
-24 AVKET
+24 AEET
-29 EYENQQQNLFTYTF
+29 NDSSHFTCTVAEGVATIATFDNL
-43 TGPENADENGTAI
+43 
-56 ITGFVEN
+56 ITDV
-63 YQELLGSSTEIT
+63 T
-75 LPDIYVNS
+75 LPEQVVVEGVTYKIEDQTLKIKPKLFGNS
-83 ETNVNYN
+83 TVEKVTYPGKYTSFGDQQMFYNAKSLKEVILNYDGEDFTFN
-90 CKTDITKSKFMRNN
+90 R
-104 NYITSII
+104 
-111 FPSSYDNIT
+111 
-120 SSFLLDCTAMKKII
+120 
-134 FRHSGTFKFN
+134 GTFYGC
-144 LKALSG
+144 SG
-150 CTSLEKIY
+150 LEKIY
-158 VYSNDLA
+158 VYAQSIKY
-165 NTPSASIF
+165 THQASMF
-173 TNVPT
+173 SKVPT
-178 TAIAY
+178 TAVAY
-183 VKNETVKEK
+183 VQNNRVKAVLEELSWPGTIEVNDKSVVVKETLQNK
-192 MANWPGSVIV
+192 
-202 DANMGS
+202 
-208 GGSTVIKTSLA
+208 
-219 ERITEVETFLL
+219 ITEVEKFLS

-259 TQEEVDSA
+259 TQEEVDNA
-267 LSKLTGKL
+267 LSKLTSKL

-301 TSIEEKRYVNLPG
+301 TSIEEKRYVNLSG
-314 LRQALAHAKSVNQ
+314 LRQALAHAKTVNQ
-327 NASATQTEVDNE
+327 NASATQTDVDNE

-380 TDSSWYKVKDIY
+380 TGSSWYKVKDIY

-431 TSEQKSNLNN
+431 TSEQKSNLDN
-441 LIAQAVEIRRDNYNQ
+441 LIAQAGEISRDNYNQ

-466 SDVQAI
+466 SDAQAI
-472 NDGLKSKYNN
+472 NDGLKSEYNN

-519 KGKADDKMTAAE
+519 KGKADDKMTSAE

-628 KTITDRTILMD
+628 KTIWTIVNNLD
-639 KLKTEIEKAEK
+639 TKRRK
-650 IEQGSYSDESFAE
+650 E
-663 LTKAI
+663 LR
-668 ESAKALEEKASKA
+668 
-681 DIDKAIDALDK
+681 
-692 AVKGLKEP
+692 VK
-700 TPTEPITPPTKQEPS
+700 
-715 NNSQPTKPSI
+715 
-725 AQTNK
+725 
-730 STRSSEAVAKDKK
+730 
-743 AAQKLMKQAKITK
+743 
-756 LTAKSKAKK
+756 
-765 KITVSWKKVKKAK
+765 
-778 GYQVEVSAKKN
+778 
-789 FQKPIFKKF
+789 
-798 TAKTKLN
+798 
-805 IKNKKIKSK
+805 
-814 KTYYIRVRAYATYK
+814 
-828 DKNNVTKKVYSK
+828 
-840 WIKKIR
+840 
-846 KVKVK
+846 

>member
-1 MKKLVSLLTTLT
+1 MKIKYLKRYLSVLLTGLISLNAISFVAFAEETDDSSHFTCTVAEGVATIATFDNLITAVTMPEQVVVEGVTYKIEDQTLKIKPK
-13 LFVSM
+13 LFGNSTVEKVTY
-18 IPTSIF
+18 PGKYTSF
-24 AVKET
+24 GDQQMFYNAKSLKEVILNYDG
-29 EYENQQQNLFTYTF
+29 EDFTF
-43 TGPENADENGTAI
+43 N
-56 ITGFVEN
+56 
-63 YQELLGSSTEIT
+63 
-75 LPDIYVNS
+75 
-83 ETNVNYN
+83 
-90 CKTDITKSKFMRNN
+90 R
-104 NYITSII
+104 
-111 FPSSYDNIT
+111 
-120 SSFLLDCTAMKKII
+120 
-134 FRHSGTFKFN
+134 GTFYGC
-144 LKALSG
+144 SG
-150 CTSLEKIY
+150 LEKIY
-158 VYSNDLA
+158 VYAQSIKY
-165 NTPSASIF
+165 THQASMF
-173 TNVPT
+173 SKVPT
-178 TAIAY
+178 TAVAY
-183 VKNETVKEK
+183 VQNNRVKAVLEELSWPGTIEVNDKSVVVKETLQNK
-192 MANWPGSVIV
+192 
-202 DANMGS
+202 
-208 GGSTVIKTSLA
+208 
-219 ERITEVETFLL
+219 ITEVEKFLS

-259 TQEEVDSA
+259 TQEEVDNA
-267 LSKLTGKL
+267 LSKLTSKL

-301 TSIEEKRYVNLPG
+301 TSIEEKRYVNLSG
-314 LRQALAHAKSVNQ
+314 LRQALAHAKTVNQ
-327 NASATQTEVDNE
+327 NASATQTDVDNE
-339 VKALTSARNDVQ
+339 VKSLTSARNDVQ

-380 TDSSWYKVKDIY
+380 TGSSWYKVKDIY

-431 TSEQKSNLNN
+431 TSEQKSNLDN
-441 LIAQAVEIRRDNYNQ
+441 LIAQAGEISRDNYNQ

-466 SDVQAI
+466 SDAQAI
-472 NDGLKSKYNN
+472 NDGLKSEYNN

-519 KGKADDKMTAAE
+519 KGKADDKMTSAE

-628 KTITDRTILMD
+628 KTIWTIVNNLD
-639 KLKTEIEKAEK
+639 TKRRK
-650 IEQGSYSDESFAE
+650 E
-663 LTKAI
+663 LR
-668 ESAKALEEKASKA
+668 
-681 DIDKAIDALDK
+681 
-692 AVKGLKEP
+692 VK
-700 TPTEPITPPTKQEPS
+700 
-715 NNSQPTKPSI
+715 
-725 AQTNK
+725 
-730 STRSSEAVAKDKK
+730 
-743 AAQKLMKQAKITK
+743 
-756 LTAKSKAKK
+756 
-765 KITVSWKKVKKAK
+765 
-778 GYQVEVSAKKN
+778 
-789 FQKPIFKKF
+789 
-798 TAKTKLN
+798 
-805 IKNKKIKSK
+805 
-814 KTYYIRVRAYATYK
+814 
-828 DKNNVTKKVYSK
+828 
-840 WIKKIR
+840 
-846 KVKVK
+846 

>member
-1 MKKLVSLLTTLT
+1 MKIKYLKRYLSVLLTGLIS
-13 LFVSM
+13 LNAISFVA
-18 IPTSIF
+18 F
-24 AVKET
+24 AEET
-29 EYENQQQNLFTYTF
+29 NDSSHFTYTISDGVATIATF
-43 TGPENADENGTAI
+43 DNL
-56 ITGFVEN
+56 ITDV
-63 YQELLGSSTEIT
+63 T
-75 LPDIYVNS
+75 LPEQVVVEGVAYKIEDQTLKIKPKLFGNS
-83 ETNVNYN
+83 TVEKVTYPGKYTSFGDQQMFYNAKSLKEVILNYDGEDFTFN
-90 CKTDITKSKFMRNN
+90 R
-104 NYITSII
+104 
-111 FPSSYDNIT
+111 
-120 SSFLLDCTAMKKII
+120 
-134 FRHSGTFKFN
+134 GTFYGC
-144 LKALSG
+144 SG
-150 CTSLEKIY
+150 LEKIY
-158 VYSNDLA
+158 VYAQSINY
-165 NTPSASIF
+165 THQASMF
-173 TNVPT
+173 SKVPT
-178 TAIAY
+178 TAVAY
-183 VKNETVKEK
+183 VQNNRVKAVLEELSWPGTIEVNDKSVVVKETLQNK
-192 MANWPGSVIV
+192 
-202 DANMGS
+202 
-208 GGSTVIKTSLA
+208 
-219 ERITEVETFLL
+219 ITEVETFLS

-244 TELANAKAVYENNAA
+244 TELANTKAVYENNAA

-301 TSIEEKRYVNLPG
+301 TSIEEKRYVNLSG
-314 LRQALAHAKSVNQ
+314 LRQALAHAKTVNQ
-327 NASATQTEVDNE
+327 NASATQTDVDNE

-380 TDSSWYKVKDIY
+380 TGSSWYKVKNIY

-418 KMRNFKTLLEKAD
+418 KMRNFKTLLEKTD
-431 TSEQKSNLNN
+431 TSEQKSNLDN
-441 LIAQAVEIRRDNYNQ
+441 LIAQAGEISRDNYNQ

-466 SDVQAI
+466 SDAQAI
-472 NDGLKSKYNN
+472 NDGLKSEYNN
-482 AAENIKNAITNLVDK
+482 AAESIKNAITNLVDK
-497 NTETAGD
+497 NTESAGD

-519 KGKADDKMTAAE
+519 KGKADDKMTSAE

-598 EVFTYSWEDAASYVY
+598 EVFTYSWEEAASYVY

-639 KLKTEIEKAEK
+639 KLKAEIEKAEK

-668 ESAKALEEKASKA
+668 ESAKALEDKASKT

-700 TPTEPITPPTKQEPS
+700 TPSTPPTSQEPS

-725 AQTNK
+725 AQTTK
-730 STRSSEAVAKDKK
+730 STRSNADVIKDKK
-743 AAQKLMKQAKITK
+743 AAKKIMKQAKITK

-765 KITVSWKKVKKAK
+765 KVTVSWKKVKKAK

-789 FQKPIFKKF
+789 FKKTIFKKF

-814 KTYYIRVRAYATYK
+814 KTYYVRVRAYATYK

-840 WIKKIR
+840 WNKKLR

>member
-1 MKKLVSLLTTLT
+1 MKIKYLKRYLSVLLTGLISLNAISFVAFAEETDDSSHFTCTVAEGVATIATFDNLITAVTMPEQVVVEGVTYKIEDQTLKIKPK
-13 LFVSM
+13 LFGNSTVEKVTY
-18 IPTSIF
+18 PGKYTSF
-24 AVKET
+24 GDQQMFYNAKSLKEVILNYDG
-29 EYENQQQNLFTYTF
+29 EDFTF
-43 TGPENADENGTAI
+43 N
-56 ITGFVEN
+56 
-63 YQELLGSSTEIT
+63 
-75 LPDIYVNS
+75 
-83 ETNVNYN
+83 
-90 CKTDITKSKFMRNN
+90 R
-104 NYITSII
+104 
-111 FPSSYDNIT
+111 
-120 SSFLLDCTAMKKII
+120 
-134 FRHSGTFKFN
+134 GTFYGC
-144 LKALSG
+144 SG
-150 CTSLEKIY
+150 LEKIY
-158 VYSNDLA
+158 VYAQSIKY
-165 NTPSASIF
+165 THQASMF
-173 TNVPT
+173 SKVPT
-178 TAIAY
+178 TAVAY
-183 VKNETVKEK
+183 VQNNRVKAVLEELSWPGTIEVNDKSVVVKETLQNK
-192 MANWPGSVIV
+192 
-202 DANMGS
+202 
-208 GGSTVIKTSLA
+208 
-219 ERITEVETFLL
+219 ITEVEKFLS

-259 TQEEVDSA
+259 TQEEVDNA
-267 LSKLTGKL
+267 LSKLTSKL

-301 TSIEEKRYVNLPG
+301 TSIEEKRYVNLSG
-314 LRQALAHAKSVNQ
+314 LRQALAHAKTVNQ
-327 NASATQTEVDNE
+327 NASATQTDVDNE

-380 TDSSWYKVKDIY
+380 TGSSWYKVKDIY

-431 TSEQKSNLNN
+431 TSEQKSNLDN
-441 LIAQAVEIRRDNYNQ
+441 LIAQAGEISRDNYNQ

-466 SDVQAI
+466 SDAQAI
-472 NDGLKSKYNN
+472 NDGLKSEYNN

-519 KGKADDKMTAAE
+519 KGKADDKMTSAE

-628 KTITDRTILMD
+628 KTIWTIVNNLD
-639 KLKTEIEKAEK
+639 TKRRK
-650 IEQGSYSDESFAE
+650 E
-663 LTKAI
+663 LR
-668 ESAKALEEKASKA
+668 
-681 DIDKAIDALDK
+681 
-692 AVKGLKEP
+692 VK
-700 TPTEPITPPTKQEPS
+700 
-715 NNSQPTKPSI
+715 
-725 AQTNK
+725 
-730 STRSSEAVAKDKK
+730 
-743 AAQKLMKQAKITK
+743 
-756 LTAKSKAKK
+756 
-765 KITVSWKKVKKAK
+765 
-778 GYQVEVSAKKN
+778 
-789 FQKPIFKKF
+789 
-798 TAKTKLN
+798 
-805 IKNKKIKSK
+805 
-814 KTYYIRVRAYATYK
+814 
-828 DKNNVTKKVYSK
+828 
-840 WIKKIR
+840 
-846 KVKVK
+846 

>member
-1 MKKLVSLLTTLT
+1 MKIKYLKRYLSVLLTGLISLNAISFVAFAEETDDSSHFTCTVAEGVATIATFDNLITAVTMPEQVVVEGVTYKIEDQTLKIKPK
-13 LFVSM
+13 LFGNSTVEKVTY
-18 IPTSIF
+18 PGKYTSF
-24 AVKET
+24 GDQQMFYNAKSLKEVILNYDG
-29 EYENQQQNLFTYTF
+29 EDFTF
-43 TGPENADENGTAI
+43 N
-56 ITGFVEN
+56 
-63 YQELLGSSTEIT
+63 
-75 LPDIYVNS
+75 
-83 ETNVNYN
+83 
-90 CKTDITKSKFMRNN
+90 R
-104 NYITSII
+104 
-111 FPSSYDNIT
+111 
-120 SSFLLDCTAMKKII
+120 
-134 FRHSGTFKFN
+134 GTFYGC
-144 LKALSG
+144 SG
-150 CTSLEKIY
+150 LEKIY
-158 VYSNDLA
+158 VYAQSIKY
-165 NTPSASIF
+165 THQASMF
-173 TNVPT
+173 SKVPT
-178 TAIAY
+178 TAVAY
-183 VKNETVKEK
+183 VQNNRVKAVLEELSWPGTIEVNDKSVVVKETLQNK
-192 MANWPGSVIV
+192 
-202 DANMGS
+202 
-208 GGSTVIKTSLA
+208 
-219 ERITEVETFLL
+219 ITEVEKFLS

-259 TQEEVDSA
+259 TQEEVDNA
-267 LSKLTGKL
+267 LSKLTSKL

-301 TSIEEKRYVNLPG
+301 TSIEEKRYVNLSG
-314 LRQALAHAKSVNQ
+314 LRQALAHAKTVNQ
-327 NASATQTEVDNE
+327 NASATQTDVDNE

-360 LIRYTREYEDYIK
+360 LIRYTREDEDYIK

-380 TDSSWYKVKDIY
+380 TGSSWYKVKDIY

-431 TSEQKSNLNN
+431 TSEQKSNLDN
-441 LIAQAVEIRRDNYNQ
+441 LIAQAGEISRDNYNQ

-466 SDVQAI
+466 SDAQAI
-472 NDGLKSKYNN
+472 NDGLKSEYNN

-519 KGKADDKMTAAE
+519 KGKADDKMTSAE

-628 KTITDRTILMD
+628 KTIWTIVNNLD
-639 KLKTEIEKAEK
+639 TKRRK
-650 IEQGSYSDESFAE
+650 E
-663 LTKAI
+663 LR
-668 ESAKALEEKASKA
+668 
-681 DIDKAIDALDK
+681 
-692 AVKGLKEP
+692 VK
-700 TPTEPITPPTKQEPS
+700 
-715 NNSQPTKPSI
+715 
-725 AQTNK
+725 
-730 STRSSEAVAKDKK
+730 
-743 AAQKLMKQAKITK
+743 
-756 LTAKSKAKK
+756 
-765 KITVSWKKVKKAK
+765 
-778 GYQVEVSAKKN
+778 
-789 FQKPIFKKF
+789 
-798 TAKTKLN
+798 
-805 IKNKKIKSK
+805 
-814 KTYYIRVRAYATYK
+814 
-828 DKNNVTKKVYSK
+828 
-840 WIKKIR
+840 
-846 KVKVK
+846 

>member
-1 MKKLVSLLTTLT
+1 MKIKYLKRYLSVLLTGLISLNAISFVAFAEETDDSSHFTCTVAEGVATIATFDNLITAVTMPEQVVVEGVTYKIEDQTLKIKPK
-13 LFVSM
+13 LFGNSTVEKVTY
-18 IPTSIF
+18 PGKYTSF
-24 AVKET
+24 GDQQMFYNAKSLKEVILNYDG
-29 EYENQQQNLFTYTF
+29 EDFTF
-43 TGPENADENGTAI
+43 N
-56 ITGFVEN
+56 
-63 YQELLGSSTEIT
+63 
-75 LPDIYVNS
+75 
-83 ETNVNYN
+83 
-90 CKTDITKSKFMRNN
+90 R
-104 NYITSII
+104 
-111 FPSSYDNIT
+111 
-120 SSFLLDCTAMKKII
+120 
-134 FRHSGTFKFN
+134 GTFYGC
-144 LKALSG
+144 SG
-150 CTSLEKIY
+150 LEKIY
-158 VYSNDLA
+158 VYA
-165 NTPSASIF
+165 QSINYTHQTSMF
-173 TNVPT
+173 SKVPT
-178 TAIAY
+178 TAVAY
-183 VKNETVKEK
+183 VQNNRVKAVLEELSWPGTIEVNDKSVVVKETLQNK
-192 MANWPGSVIV
+192 
-202 DANMGS
+202 
-208 GGSTVIKTSLA
+208 
-219 ERITEVETFLL
+219 ITEVETFLS

-301 TSIEEKRYVNLPG
+301 TSIEEIRYVNLSG
-314 LRQALAHAKSVNQ
+314 LRQALAHAKTVNQ

-360 LIRYTREYEDYIK
+360 LIRYTRDYEDYIK

-380 TDSSWYKVKDIY
+380 TSSSWYKVKDIY

-431 TSEQKSNLNN
+431 TSGQKSNLDN
-441 LIAQAVEIRRDNYNQ
+441 LIAQAGEIRRDNYNQ

-466 SDVQAI
+466 SNAQAI
-472 NDGLKSKYNN
+472 NDGLKSEYNN
-482 AAENIKNAITNLVDK
+482 AAENIKNAIKNLVDK

-668 ESAKALEEKASKA
+668 ESSKSLEEKASKA

-692 AVKGLKEP
+692 AVKGLKVP

-725 AQTNK
+725 ALTTK
-730 STRSSEAVAKDKK
+730 AIRSNADVIKDKK
-743 AAQKLMKQAKITK
+743 AAQKIMKQAKITK
-756 LTAKSKAKK
+756 LKAKSKVKK

-789 FQKPIFKKF
+789 FKKTIFKKF

-814 KTYYIRVRAYATYK
+814 KTYYVRVRAYATYK

>member
-1 MKKLVSLLTTLT
+1 MKIKYLKRYLSVLLTGLIS
-13 LFVSM
+13 LNSISFVA
-18 IPTSIF
+18 F
-24 AVKET
+24 AE
-29 EYENQQQNLFTYTF
+29 EIDDSSHFTCTVAE
-43 TGPENADENGTAI
+43 GVAI
-56 ITGFVEN
+56 IATFDNLITDV
-63 YQELLGSSTEIT
+63 T
-75 LPDIYVNS
+75 LPEQVVVEGVTYKIEDQTLKIKPKLFGNS
-83 ETNVNYN
+83 TVEKVTYPGKYTSFGDQQMFYNAKSLKEVILNYDGEDFTFN
-90 CKTDITKSKFMRNN
+90 R
-104 NYITSII
+104 
-111 FPSSYDNIT
+111 
-120 SSFLLDCTAMKKII
+120 
-134 FRHSGTFKFN
+134 GTFYGC
-144 LKALSG
+144 SG
-150 CTSLEKIY
+150 LEKIY
-158 VYSNDLA
+158 VYA
-165 NTPSASIF
+165 QSIKYTHQTSMF
-173 TNVPT
+173 SKVPT
-178 TAIAY
+178 TAVAY
-183 VKNETVKEK
+183 VQNNRVKAVLEELSWPGTIEVNDKSVVVKETLQNK
-192 MANWPGSVIV
+192 
-202 DANMGS
+202 
-208 GGSTVIKTSLA
+208 
-219 ERITEVETFLL
+219 ITEVETFLS

-237 NNIDALE
+237 NNIEALE
-244 TELANAKAVYENNAA
+244 TELANAKAVYENTAA
-259 TQEEVDSA
+259 TQEEVDNA
-267 LSKLTGKL
+267 LSTLTGKL

-301 TSIEEKRYVNLPG
+301 TSIEEKRYVNLSG
-314 LRQALAHAKSVNQ
+314 LRQALAHAKTVNQ
-327 NASATQTEVDNE
+327 NASATQTDVDNE

-380 TDSSWYKVKDIY
+380 TGSSWYKVKDIY

-418 KMRNFKTLLEKAD
+418 KMRNFKTLLEKTD
-431 TSEQKSNLNN
+431 TSEQKSNLDN
-441 LIAQAVEIRRDNYNQ
+441 LIAQAGEISRDNYNQ

-466 SDVQAI
+466 SDAQAI
-472 NDGLKSKYNN
+472 NDGLKSEYNN
-482 AAENIKNAITNLVDK
+482 AAESIKNAITNLVDK
-497 NTETAGD
+497 NTESAGD

-519 KGKADDKMTAAE
+519 KGKADDKMTSAE

-639 KLKTEIEKAEK
+639 KLKAEIEKAEK

-668 ESAKALEEKASKA
+668 ESAKALEEKASKT

-700 TPTEPITPPTKQEPS
+700 TPTEPVTPPTSQEPS
-715 NNSQPTKPSI
+715 KNIQPTKPSI
-725 AQTNK
+725 ALTTK
-730 STRSSEAVAKDKK
+730 STRSLQAVAKDKK

-756 LTAKSKAKK
+756 LKAKSKVKK

-789 FQKPIFKKF
+789 FKKSVFKKF

-814 KTYYIRVRAYATYK
+814 KIYYIRVRSYATYK

>member
-1 MKKLVSLLTTLT
+1 MKIKYLKRYLSVLLTGLISLNAISFVAFAEETDDSSHFTCTVAEGVATIATFDNLITAVTMPEQVVVEGVTYKIEDQTLKIKPK
-13 LFVSM
+13 LFGNSTVEKVTY
-18 IPTSIF
+18 PGKYTSF
-24 AVKET
+24 GDQQMFYNAKSLKEVILNYDG
-29 EYENQQQNLFTYTF
+29 EDFTF
-43 TGPENADENGTAI
+43 N
-56 ITGFVEN
+56 
-63 YQELLGSSTEIT
+63 
-75 LPDIYVNS
+75 
-83 ETNVNYN
+83 
-90 CKTDITKSKFMRNN
+90 R
-104 NYITSII
+104 
-111 FPSSYDNIT
+111 
-120 SSFLLDCTAMKKII
+120 
-134 FRHSGTFKFN
+134 GTFYGC
-144 LKALSG
+144 SG
-150 CTSLEKIY
+150 LEKIY
-158 VYSNDLA
+158 VYA
-165 NTPSASIF
+165 QSINYTHQTSMF
-173 TNVPT
+173 SKVPT
-178 TAIAY
+178 TAVAY
-183 VKNETVKEK
+183 VQNNRVKAVLEELSWPGTIEVNDKSVVVKETLQNK
-192 MANWPGSVIV
+192 
-202 DANMGS
+202 
-208 GGSTVIKTSLA
+208 
-219 ERITEVETFLL
+219 ITEVETFLS

-301 TSIEEKRYVNLPG
+301 TSIEEIRYVNLSG
-314 LRQALAHAKSVNQ
+314 LRQALAHAKTVNQ

-360 LIRYTREYEDYIK
+360 LIRYTRDYEDYIK

-380 TDSSWYKVKDIY
+380 TSSSWYKVKDIY

-431 TSEQKSNLNN
+431 TSGQKSNLDN
-441 LIAQAVEIRRDNYNQ
+441 LIAQAGEIRRDNYNQ

-466 SDVQAI
+466 SNAQAI
-472 NDGLKSKYNN
+472 NDGLKSEYNN
-482 AAENIKNAITNLVDK
+482 AAENIKNAIKNLVDK

-650 IEQGSYSDESFAE
+650 IEQGSYSDESLAE

-668 ESAKALEEKASKA
+668 ESSKSLEEKASKA

-692 AVKGLKEP
+692 AVKGLKVP

-725 AQTNK
+725 ALTTK
-730 STRSSEAVAKDKK
+730 AIRSNADVIKDKK
-743 AAQKLMKQAKITK
+743 AAQKIMKQAKITK
-756 LTAKSKAKK
+756 LKAKSKVKK

-789 FQKPIFKKF
+789 FKKTIFKKF

-814 KTYYIRVRAYATYK
+814 KTYYVRVRAYATYK

>member
-1 MKKLVSLLTTLT
+1 MKIKYLKRYLSVLLTGLISLNAISFVAFAEETDDSSHFTCTVAEGVATIATFDNLITAVTMPEQVVVEGVTYKIEDQTLKIKPK
-13 LFVSM
+13 LFGNSTVEKVTY
-18 IPTSIF
+18 PGKYTSF
-24 AVKET
+24 GDQQMFYNAKSLKEVILNYDG
-29 EYENQQQNLFTYTF
+29 EDFTF
-43 TGPENADENGTAI
+43 N
-56 ITGFVEN
+56 
-63 YQELLGSSTEIT
+63 
-75 LPDIYVNS
+75 
-83 ETNVNYN
+83 
-90 CKTDITKSKFMRNN
+90 R
-104 NYITSII
+104 
-111 FPSSYDNIT
+111 
-120 SSFLLDCTAMKKII
+120 
-134 FRHSGTFKFN
+134 GTFYGC
-144 LKALSG
+144 SG
-150 CTSLEKIY
+150 LEKIY
-158 VYSNDLA
+158 VYAQSIKY
-165 NTPSASIF
+165 THQASMF
-173 TNVPT
+173 SKVPT
-178 TAIAY
+178 TAVAY
-183 VKNETVKEK
+183 VQNNRVKAVLEELSWPGTIEVNDKSVVVKETLQNK
-192 MANWPGSVIV
+192 
-202 DANMGS
+202 
-208 GGSTVIKTSLA
+208 
-219 ERITEVETFLL
+219 ITEVEKFLS

-259 TQEEVDSA
+259 TQEEVDNA
-267 LSKLTGKL
+267 LSKLTSKL

-301 TSIEEKRYVNLPG
+301 TSIEEKRYVNLSG
-314 LRQALAHAKSVNQ
+314 LRQALAHAKTVNQ
-327 NASATQTEVDNE
+327 NASATQTDVDNE

-380 TDSSWYKVKDIY
+380 TGSSWYKVKDIY

-431 TSEQKSNLNN
+431 TSEQKSNLDN
-441 LIAQAVEIRRDNYNQ
+441 LIAQAGEISRDNYNQ

-466 SDVQAI
+466 SDAQAI
-472 NDGLKSKYNN
+472 NDGLKSEYNN

-519 KGKADDKMTAAE
+519 KGKADDKMTSAE

-628 KTITDRTILMD
+628 KTIWTIVNNLD
-639 KLKTEIEKAEK
+639 TKRRKEKRLK
-650 IEQGSYSDESFAE
+650 
-663 LTKAI
+663 
-668 ESAKALEEKASKA
+668 
-681 DIDKAIDALDK
+681 
-692 AVKGLKEP
+692 
-700 TPTEPITPPTKQEPS
+700 
-715 NNSQPTKPSI
+715 
-725 AQTNK
+725 
-730 STRSSEAVAKDKK
+730 
-743 AAQKLMKQAKITK
+743 
-756 LTAKSKAKK
+756 
-765 KITVSWKKVKKAK
+765 
-778 GYQVEVSAKKN
+778 
-789 FQKPIFKKF
+789 
-798 TAKTKLN
+798 
-805 IKNKKIKSK
+805 
-814 KTYYIRVRAYATYK
+814 
-828 DKNNVTKKVYSK
+828 
-840 WIKKIR
+840 
-846 KVKVK
+846 

>member
-1 MKKLVSLLTTLT
+1 MKIKYLKRYLSVLLTGLISLNAISFVAFAEETDDSSHFTCTVAEGVATIATFDNLITAVTMPEQVVVEGVTYKIEDQTLKIKPK
-13 LFVSM
+13 LFGNSTVEKVTY
-18 IPTSIF
+18 PGKYTSF
-24 AVKET
+24 GDKQMFYNAKSLKEVILNYDG
-29 EYENQQQNLFTYTF
+29 EDFTF
-43 TGPENADENGTAI
+43 N
-56 ITGFVEN
+56 
-63 YQELLGSSTEIT
+63 
-75 LPDIYVNS
+75 
-83 ETNVNYN
+83 
-90 CKTDITKSKFMRNN
+90 R
-104 NYITSII
+104 
-111 FPSSYDNIT
+111 
-120 SSFLLDCTAMKKII
+120 
-134 FRHSGTFKFN
+134 GTFYGC
-144 LKALSG
+144 SG
-150 CTSLEKIY
+150 LEKIY
-158 VYSNDLA
+158 VYAQSIKY
-165 NTPSASIF
+165 THQASMF
-173 TNVPT
+173 SKVPT
-178 TAIAY
+178 TAVAY
-183 VKNETVKEK
+183 VQNNRVKAVLEELSWPGTIEVNDKSVVVKETLQNK
-192 MANWPGSVIV
+192 
-202 DANMGS
+202 
-208 GGSTVIKTSLA
+208 
-219 ERITEVETFLL
+219 ITEVEKFLS

-259 TQEEVDSA
+259 TQEEVDNA
-267 LSKLTGKL
+267 LSKLTSKL

-301 TSIEEKRYVNLPG
+301 TSIEEKRYVNLSG
-314 LRQALAHAKSVNQ
+314 LRQALAHAKTVNQ
-327 NASATQTEVDNE
+327 NASATQTDVDNE

-380 TDSSWYKVKDIY
+380 TGSSWYKVKDIY

-431 TSEQKSNLNN
+431 TSEQKSNLDN
-441 LIAQAVEIRRDNYNQ
+441 LIAQAGEISRDNYNQ

-466 SDVQAI
+466 SDAQAI
-472 NDGLKSKYNN
+472 NDGLKSEYNN

-519 KGKADDKMTAAE
+519 KGKADDKMTSAE

-628 KTITDRTILMD
+628 KTIWTIVNNLD
-639 KLKTEIEKAEK
+639 TKRRK
-650 IEQGSYSDESFAE
+650 E
-663 LTKAI
+663 LR
-668 ESAKALEEKASKA
+668 
-681 DIDKAIDALDK
+681 
-692 AVKGLKEP
+692 VK
-700 TPTEPITPPTKQEPS
+700 
-715 NNSQPTKPSI
+715 
-725 AQTNK
+725 
-730 STRSSEAVAKDKK
+730 
-743 AAQKLMKQAKITK
+743 
-756 LTAKSKAKK
+756 
-765 KITVSWKKVKKAK
+765 
-778 GYQVEVSAKKN
+778 
-789 FQKPIFKKF
+789 
-798 TAKTKLN
+798 
-805 IKNKKIKSK
+805 
-814 KTYYIRVRAYATYK
+814 
-828 DKNNVTKKVYSK
+828 
-840 WIKKIR
+840 
-846 KVKVK
+846 

>member
-1 MKKLVSLLTTLT
+1 MKIKYLKRYLSVLLTGLISLNAISFVAFAEETDDSSHFTCTVAEGVATIATFDNLITAVTMPEQVVVEGVTYKIEDQTLKIKPK
-13 LFVSM
+13 LFGNSTVEKVTN
-18 IPTSIF
+18 PGKYTSF
-24 AVKET
+24 GDQQMFYNAKSLKEVILNYDG
-29 EYENQQQNLFTYTF
+29 EDFTF
-43 TGPENADENGTAI
+43 N
-56 ITGFVEN
+56 
-63 YQELLGSSTEIT
+63 
-75 LPDIYVNS
+75 
-83 ETNVNYN
+83 
-90 CKTDITKSKFMRNN
+90 R
-104 NYITSII
+104 
-111 FPSSYDNIT
+111 
-120 SSFLLDCTAMKKII
+120 
-134 FRHSGTFKFN
+134 GTFYGC
-144 LKALSG
+144 SG
-150 CTSLEKIY
+150 LEKIY
-158 VYSNDLA
+158 VYAQSIKY
-165 NTPSASIF
+165 THQASMF
-173 TNVPT
+173 SKVPT
-178 TAIAY
+178 TAVAY
-183 VKNETVKEK
+183 VQNNRVKAVLEELSWPGTIEVNDKSVVVKETLQNK
-192 MANWPGSVIV
+192 
-202 DANMGS
+202 
-208 GGSTVIKTSLA
+208 
-219 ERITEVETFLL
+219 ITEVEKFLS

-259 TQEEVDSA
+259 TQEEVDNA
-267 LSKLTGKL
+267 LSKLTSKL

-301 TSIEEKRYVNLPG
+301 TSIEEKRYVNLSG
-314 LRQALAHAKSVNQ
+314 LRQALAHAKTVNQ
-327 NASATQTEVDNE
+327 NASATQTDVDNE

-380 TDSSWYKVKDIY
+380 TGSSWYKVKDIY

-431 TSEQKSNLNN
+431 TSEQKSNLDN
-441 LIAQAVEIRRDNYNQ
+441 LIAQAGEISRDNYNQ

-466 SDVQAI
+466 SDAQAI
-472 NDGLKSKYNN
+472 NDGLKSEYNN

-519 KGKADDKMTAAE
+519 KGKADDKMTSAE

-628 KTITDRTILMD
+628 KTIWTIVNNLD
-639 KLKTEIEKAEK
+639 TKRRK
-650 IEQGSYSDESFAE
+650 E
-663 LTKAI
+663 LR
-668 ESAKALEEKASKA
+668 
-681 DIDKAIDALDK
+681 
-692 AVKGLKEP
+692 VK
-700 TPTEPITPPTKQEPS
+700 
-715 NNSQPTKPSI
+715 
-725 AQTNK
+725 
-730 STRSSEAVAKDKK
+730 
-743 AAQKLMKQAKITK
+743 
-756 LTAKSKAKK
+756 
-765 KITVSWKKVKKAK
+765 
-778 GYQVEVSAKKN
+778 
-789 FQKPIFKKF
+789 
-798 TAKTKLN
+798 
-805 IKNKKIKSK
+805 
-814 KTYYIRVRAYATYK
+814 
-828 DKNNVTKKVYSK
+828 
-840 WIKKIR
+840 
-846 KVKVK
+846 

>member
-24 AVKET
+24 AVNET

-43 TGPENADENGTAI
+43 TEPENAGENGTAI

-237 NNIDALE
+237 NNIEALE
-244 TELANAKAVYENNAA
+244 TELSNAKAVYENTAA
-259 TQEEVDSA
+259 TQEEVDNA
-267 LSKLTGKL
+267 LSILTGKL
-275 SNATKKTDKSALATK
+275 SNATKKTDKSALSKK
-290 IAEVEEFLSGI
+290 INEVEEFLSGI
-301 TSIEEKRYVNLPG
+301 TSIEEKRYVNLSG
-314 LRQALAHAKSVNQ
+314 LRQALAHAKTVNQ
-327 NASATQTEVDNE
+327 NASATQTDVDNE

-380 TDSSWYKVKDIY
+380 TSSSWYKVKDIY

-418 KMRNFKTLLEKAD
+418 KMRNFKTLLEKTD
-431 TSEQKSNLNN
+431 TSEQKSNLDN
-441 LIAQAVEIRRDNYNQ
+441 LIAQAGEIRRDNYNQ

-466 SDVQAI
+466 S
-472 NDGLKSKYNN
+472 N
-482 AAENIKNAITNLVDK
+482 A
-497 NTETAGD
+497 
-504 LFAKVQKGGKATNIF
+504 
-519 KGKADDKMTAAE
+519 
-531 RIRITFDCASDVSY
+531 
-545 NNGATIEVKAVCGE
+545 
-559 TESYKQFKG
+559 
-568 TDDTYTKGSKGWT
+568 
-581 VDLPLSS
+581 
-588 AIKSGEEISI
+588 
-598 EVFTYSWEDAASYVY
+598 
-613 GITKVELLDNQNILC
+613 
-628 KTITDRTILMD
+628 
-639 KLKTEIEKAEK
+639 
-650 IEQGSYSDESFAE
+650 
-663 LTKAI
+663 
-668 ESAKALEEKASKA
+668 
-681 DIDKAIDALDK
+681 
-692 AVKGLKEP
+692 
-700 TPTEPITPPTKQEPS
+700 
-715 NNSQPTKPSI
+715 
-725 AQTNK
+725 
-730 STRSSEAVAKDKK
+730 
-743 AAQKLMKQAKITK
+743 
-756 LTAKSKAKK
+756 
-765 KITVSWKKVKKAK
+765 
-778 GYQVEVSAKKN
+778 
-789 FQKPIFKKF
+789 
-798 TAKTKLN
+798 
-805 IKNKKIKSK
+805 
-814 KTYYIRVRAYATYK
+814 
-828 DKNNVTKKVYSK
+828 
-840 WIKKIR
+840 
-846 KVKVK
+846 